1 MDLTLHYA
9 VPSTYSQKA
18 LLAFFE
24 KGVPFTPKPVNLFDP
39 EQASAYRKLY
49 PLGKIPLLT
58 GDDLFIPE
66 STIIVEFLE
75 NEFSTS
81 GTKLIPEDPI
91 AARRV
96 RFKDR
101 MHDLYLNEP
110 IVTIFFDSLKPEDK
124 RNPEAVAKAH
134 ATLDVMY
141 SFMEEFYGKHPDAG
155 VGEFNMSDC
164 ASFAPLFYAQK
175 LHPFSDL
182 KHISAY
188 FARLMERSSVKRLLG
203 ELLPALES
211 FNKR

>member
-1 MDLTLHYA
+1 MNLTLHYA
-9 VPSTYSQKA
+9 VPSTYSQKT

-24 KGVPFTPKPVNLFDP
+24 KGVPFTPKPVNLSDP
-39 EQASAYRKLY
+39 EQSASYRKLY

-66 STIIVEFLE
+66 STIIIEFLE
-75 NEFSTS
+75 NEFPTS
-81 GTKLIPEDPI
+81 GTKLIPEDPT

-110 IVTIFFDSLKPEDK
+110 IATIFFDSLKPADK

-141 SFMEEFYGKHPDAG
+141 NFMNEFYGTHPDAG
-155 VGEFNMSDC
+155 AGEFNMSDC
-164 ASFAPLFYAQK
+164 AAFAPLFYAQK
-175 LHPFSDL
+175 LHPFADREYV
-182 KHISAY
+182 SAY
-188 FARLMERSSVKRLLG
+188 FGRLMERPSVQRLLG
-203 ELLPALES
+203 ELLPALQKFEQ
-211 FNKR
+211 K